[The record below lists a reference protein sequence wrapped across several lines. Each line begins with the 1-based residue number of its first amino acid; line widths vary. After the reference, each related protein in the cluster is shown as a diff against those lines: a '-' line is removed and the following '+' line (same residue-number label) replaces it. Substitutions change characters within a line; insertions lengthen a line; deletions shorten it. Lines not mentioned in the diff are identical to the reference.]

1 MITLLTY
8 DHSLDGFFTAVF
20 EVYEYKIEKAEI
32 RKEGLPKP
40 ALFYGLRRVI
50 TDAKKAERVFK
61 KLNALLGESGIQ
73 QIIYSLLTEDEYCER
88 PVLAVIRYAIA
99 NPDKKIMGN
108 MTNQSVLKLDRYTK
122 QVGREKHRMEA
133 FVRFRLITDDIYF
146 AEIEP
151 DFNVIPILAKHF
163 AQRYQD
169 QKWLIFDQKRQY
181 GLYYNLQTIETVQIN
196 FNNKS
201 QALEV
206 LGNNEDLYQKLW
218 RTYFD
223 QTNIKARK
231 NSRLHIQHV
240 PKRYWRYLTEKQGF
254 KDF

>member
-32 RKEGLPKP
+32 RKEALEKP
-40 ALFYGLRRVI
+40 ALFYGLHRVI
-50 TDAKKAERVFK
+50 TDPKKAERVFK
-61 KLNALLGESGIQ
+61 KLKMLLGEKGIH
-73 QIIYSLLTEDEYCER
+73 QIIYSLLTEDEHCER
-88 PVLAVIRYAIA
+88 PILEVIKYAIA
-99 NPDKKIMGN
+99 NPEKKVLSN
-108 MTNQSVLKLDRYTK
+108 MTNQSVLKLERYTK

-133 FVRFRLITDDIYF
+133 FVRFRLITDQIYF

-151 DFNVIPILAKHF
+151 DFNVMPIIAKHF

-181 GLYYNLQTIETVQIN
+181 GLFYNLQTVETVEMD
-196 FNNKS
+196 FSDKTKD
-201 QALEV
+201 LEM
-206 LGNNEDLYQKLW
+206 LGNDEDLYQNLW

-223 QTNIKARK
+223 KTNIKARK
-231 NSRLHIQHV
+231 NTRLHIQHV
-240 PKRYWRYLTEKQGF
+240 PKRYWKYLTEKQPF
-254 KDF
+254 